1 MEFEHRRRD
10 GSSRSDFSR
19 ILLRLATVAAVM
31 AAVLALSLL
40 AACAGTP
47 KPATTAA
54 SVKRPANEPGRE
66 QKRIQGV
73 EAAAALLN
81 KGDASAAADELGAM
95 AAASP
100 KDSDLKLAQ
109 AAALVSAGKLDQAK
123 TCVDSILAVEPANP
137 RALTMGAEL
146 ARFGDDDKARRSYLD
161 RALAAAPADADVL
174 SAWGDYYLE
183 GQSWARADDSFRR
196 ALVADPKNVD
206 AMLGL
211 GRALYRE
218 ARYPESEAELS
229 AAIALEP
236 ASPLAYSDRS
246 RARYE
251 QGKYKE
257 AEEDLDAAVSMAPDQ
272 SWLYLDRGRFR
283 LDKGDKA
290 GAKTDF
296 DKAITLDPGYFLS
309 YVYRGGIL
317 EETGNDTAALD
328 DYRKVTELY
337 PDYWYAF
344 ESAGAAAFRLG
355 LWTESAIDFK
365 RAYASSSARYEY
377 AIASALA
384 LWRSGRPKD
393 ASVFAGSIAPGI
405 DRDKNGIY
413 WAMLRLLQDQNDA
426 TAELELAIQAEKKLD
441 LKSAMLFYLSEYWI
455 CRGKVDLA
463 SKYLALV
470 QDMKREGTLEYRLLL
485 AERKRLDAGMNG

>member
-10 GSSRSDFSR
+10 GSSRSAFSR
-19 ILLRLATVAAVM
+19 ILLRTAAVAAAM
-31 AAVLALSLL
+31 AVVLALSLL
-40 AACAGTP
+40 AACAGAP
-47 KPATTAA
+47 GPATVSA
-54 SVKRPANEPGRE
+54 KPPAKKSSRE
-66 QKRIQGV
+66 QQRIQGV
-73 EAAAALLN
+73 EAAASLLN
-81 KGDASAAADELGAM
+81 KGDASAAADELGVM
-95 AAASP
+95 ATASP

-123 TCVDSILAVEPANP
+123 ACIDSILAVEPTNP

-161 RALAAAPADADVL
+161 RALTAAPADAGVL
-174 SAWGDYYLE
+174 CAWGDYYLDAK
-183 GQSWARADDSFRR
+183 SWARADESFRR
-196 ALVADPKNVD
+196 ALVADPKSVD

-218 ARYPESEAELS
+218 AKYPESEAELS

-257 AEEDLDAAVSMAPDQ
+257 AEEDLDAAISKAPDE

-283 LDKGDKA
+283 LDKDDKT
-290 GAKTDF
+290 GAKADF
-296 DKAITLDPGYFLS
+296 DKAIVLDPGYFLP

-317 EETGNDTAALD
+317 EETGNDAAALE
-328 DYRKVTELY
+328 DYRKVAELY

-355 LWTESAIDFK
+355 LWAESAADFK
-365 RAYASSSARYEY
+365 RAYASSSERYEY

-393 ASVFAGSIAPGI
+393 ASVFAGSIAPGL
-405 DRDKNGIY
+405 DRERNGIY

-426 TAELELAIQAEKKLD
+426 TAELELDIQAEKKLD

-455 CRGKVDLA
+455 CRGKIDLA
-463 SKYLALV
+463 SKYLDLV
-470 QDMKREGTLEYRLLL
+470 QEMKRESTLEYRLLL
-485 AERKRLDAGMNG
+485 AERKRLDARMNG